1 MLLQPGTI
9 SCLEKT
15 PLANRK
21 VKKKTIDDLKREV
34 RSKFLVSLLLYMNIY
49 LYILHHIDETNL

>member
-1 MLLQPGTI
+1 MPFQPGTI

-34 RSKFLVSLLLYMNIY
+34 R
-49 LYILHHIDETNL
+49 H